1 MTDCAANQNLHAPD
15 AALERMLAGIAPCHR
30 VTMAPLCQA
39 LGRVLAQDV
48 AALVTAPPHDNA
60 AMDGYVCR
68 AADVPA
74 AGGTLPVAG
83 AAAAGDPPATLPPGA
98 AMRIYTGAA
107 IPAGGDAVV
116 MQERCDRQG
125 DTVALPGGLNA
136 GDHIRRAGEDVTA
149 GTPLFTAGTRLQP
162 QHLALAATGGHGAL
176 PVRPALRVAV
186 LVTGSELAEPGVQEA
201 GPGQI
206 YNSNG
211 YALLGLL
218 QGLGCEVGRPEIVP
232 DDFEQTVAMLRSA
245 ASEADFVITSGG
257 VSVGDADYVKAAV
270 EKLGALDLWRVAV
283 KPGKPL
289 AVGRIGSTPFLG
301 LPGNPV
307 SLFVTFCLFGRPMVL
322 RRQGATEV
330 HPRTT
335 PARADFTLD
344 TTDRRTRYLRARL
357 VNDGSHQ
364 RVTLYHDQGSGII
377 SSTTWAN
384 ALAEIPPETRIK
396 PGDTVT
402 VYPYNELMN

>member
-1 MTDCAANQNLHAPD
+1 MTDCAANQTLHAPGE
-15 AALERMLAGIAPCHR
+15 ALERMLAGIAPCHR
-30 VTMAPLCQA
+30 VTMVPLCEA

-48 AALVTAPPHDNA
+48 TALVTAPPHDNA

-68 AADVPA
+68 AVDVPA
-74 AGGTLPVAG
+74 EGGTLTVSG
-83 AAAAGDPPATLPPGA
+83 TAAAGDRPATLPSGA

-107 IPAGGDAVV
+107 IPDGGDTVV
-116 MQERCDRQG
+116 MQERCAREG
-125 DTVALPGGLNA
+125 DAVTLPGGLVP
-136 GDHIRRAGEDVTA
+136 GDHIRRAGEDFVA
-149 GTPLFTAGTRLQP
+149 GAPLLAAGTRLQP
-162 QHLALAATGGHGAL
+162 QHLALAANGGHGAL

-186 LVTGSELAEPGVQEA
+186 LVTGSELAEPGLQEA
-201 GPGQI
+201 EPGQI

-218 QGLGCEVGRPEIVP
+218 QGLGCEVRRPEIVP

-270 EKLGALDLWRVAV
+270 EKLGVLDLWRVAV

-289 AVGRIGSTPFLG
+289 AVGRTGSTPFLG

-330 HPRTT
+330 QPRTT
-335 PARADFTLD
+335 PAIADFTLD
-344 TTDRRTRYLRARL
+344 KPDRRTRYLRARL
-357 VNDGSHQ
+357 ASEGGQ
-364 RVTLYHDQGSGII
+364 QYATLYPDQGSGII

-384 ALAEIPPETRIK
+384 ALAEIPPDTRIN
-396 PGDTVT
+396 PGDTIT
-402 VYPYNELMN
+402 MYPYNELMN